1 MLEAAEGGAGRGL
14 IDGVVLVGATL
25 DCGHDTWAPIRAVS
39 CGRVVNAHVS
49 GAAASNDWL
58 LAFLYR
64 ANIQVLSSVFNPTNV
79 VGAAKGLAAWCV
91 VSHPGVENVDVSD
104 VCSQHTDIPDEM
116 PRILTKCGVS

>member
-1 MLEAAEGGAGRGL
+1 MTASFVHS
-14 IDGVVLVGATL
+14 GV
-25 DCGHDTWAPIRAVS
+25 
-39 CGRVVNAHVS
+39 
-49 GAAASNDWL
+49 AASNDWL

-64 ANIQVLSSVFNPTNV
+64 ANTQVLSSVFNPTNV